1 MSSTRIGRLFSSTP
15 FRIPRIIPKSRPEVG
30 MSRARIYDEPMI
42 DKVHVRLD
50 AKDAEAVDAISTREG
65 RRSGDVVRQ
74 FVSLGLRIYPSFGSF
89 AEIINTDLVGIAR
102 RILGS
107 QKSQKT
113 PKRQKTKKASKAP
126 RKKARPTRGRMVK

>member
-1 MSSTRIGRLFSSTP
+1 
-15 FRIPRIIPKSRPEVG
+15 

-50 AKDAEAVDAISTREG
+50 GKDAEAVDAISVREG
-65 RRSGDVVRQ
+65 RRGGEVVRQ
-74 FVSLGLRIYPSFGSF
+74 LVSVGLRIYPNFGSF

-102 RILGS
+102 RLLES

-113 PKRQKTKKASKAP
+113 PKSQRKQEGPKSP
-126 RKKARPTRGRMVK
+126 RKKSKPTRRRVVK